1 VVSRVIPADVFL
13 RQVGIAPGRPAAA
26 SSLNKPAV
34 ELERFLTRWKR
45 RRDRVLRDLEKVK
58 LARRDKEA
66 VFLVF
71 DIPDADRSDPAIL
84 NRRIG
89 KDPPPDPDTIL
100 LELEVPVAA
109 LGPKRCPTVCDAG
122 WSGYFKPS
130 AGEADFGRTLDLN
143 QRPPGPGLPEIVA
156 ENPNADCVRDFRRI
170 PSGTPCNEPPPSG
183 GRRKTETE
191 RSIWTRWK
199 TPPPRPSGAG

>member
-1 VVSRVIPADVFL
+1 MGRDGNPEEEVFRRFLVRLSLTRTRTDLKKNYEKACDSFTLEGPEVSGRIPRVVSRVIPADVFL

-71 DIPDADRSDPAIL
+71 DIPDA
-84 NRRIG
+84 
-89 KDPPPDPDTIL
+89 
-100 LELEVPVAA
+100 
-109 LGPKRCPTVCDAG
+109 GPR
-122 WSGYFKPS
+122 YH
-130 AGEADFGRTLDLN
+130 
-143 QRPPGPGLPEIVA
+143 I
-156 ENPNADCVRDFRRI
+156 I
-170 PSGTPCNEPPPSG
+170 
-183 GRRKTETE
+183 
-191 RSIWTRWK
+191 
-199 TPPPRPSGAG
+199 GAGSPRCRPRA